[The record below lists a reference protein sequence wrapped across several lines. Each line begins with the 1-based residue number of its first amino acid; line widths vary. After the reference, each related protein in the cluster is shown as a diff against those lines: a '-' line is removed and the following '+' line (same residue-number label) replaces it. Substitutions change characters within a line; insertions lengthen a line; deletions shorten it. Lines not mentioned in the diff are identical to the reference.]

1 MLTQCSQNLPLS
13 PITVTIQENY
23 IFKKKIKEDDG
34 VVIETKQV
42 TNGYIDV
49 IKDIYNMVL
58 VITRMRIM
66 EREIV
71 PVPITIDLIN
81 HGSVLSTCIN

>member
-1 MLTQCSQNLPLS
+1 M
-13 PITVTIQENY
+13 
-23 IFKKKIKEDDG
+23 
-34 VVIETKQV
+34 VIETKQV